1 MIVIELEEKK
11 YDKTMEAVS
20 KIKEYAECLTE
31 MLEEHSMGQR
41 MGSGMG
47 QRKHY
52 EDEDYEDYG
61 NRRPRREYRGNYR
74 GEYKGDYDIRDM

>member
-11 YDKTMEAVS
+11 YGKTMEAVS

-41 MGSGMG
+41 MSP
-47 QRKHY
+47 RKHY
-52 EDEDYEDYG
+52 EDDDYEEYG
-61 NRRPRREYRGNYR
+61 NRRPRREYRG
-74 GEYKGDYDIRDM
+74 EYKGDYGSRYM

>member
-11 YDKTMEAVS
+11 YGKTMEAVS

-41 MGSGMG
+41 MSP
-47 QRKHY
+47 RKYY
-52 EDEDYEDYG
+52 EDEDYEEYG
-61 NRRPRREYRGNYR
+61 NRRPRREYRG
-74 GEYKGDYDIRDM
+74 EYKGDYGSRYM